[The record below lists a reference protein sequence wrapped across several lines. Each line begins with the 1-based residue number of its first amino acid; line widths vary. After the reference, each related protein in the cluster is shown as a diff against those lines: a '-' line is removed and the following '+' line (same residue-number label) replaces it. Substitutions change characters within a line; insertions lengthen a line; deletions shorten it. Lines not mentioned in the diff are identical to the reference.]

1 MTGSDGERFWISTFP
16 EADISYGNATIFKVP
31 PPVKDVFTFHST
43 TTKSAV
49 SCRQ

>member
-1 MTGSDGERFWISTFP
+1 MTGSDGERFWILTFP
-16 EADISYGNATIFKVP
+16 EADILYGNATIFKVL
-31 PPVKDVFTFHST
+31 PPVKDVSTFHST